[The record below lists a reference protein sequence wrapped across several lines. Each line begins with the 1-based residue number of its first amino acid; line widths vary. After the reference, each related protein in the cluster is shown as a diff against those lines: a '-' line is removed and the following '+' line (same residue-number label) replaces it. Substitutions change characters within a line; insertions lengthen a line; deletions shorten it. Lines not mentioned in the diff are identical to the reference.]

1 MSKKINVSWSR
12 LREWM
17 TCHWRY
23 RLTYEDYMTPKRVA
37 EPLYLGSA
45 FHKLMEYLYS
55 ETGGNPIFKRRNR
68 KAMRTKLKRMGFEE
82 DKLDTMLGYVM
93 RYLDHIKKHKSQEP
107 SQVLATEFGFSV
119 PMDVGHINQN
129 ILPIG
134 AHLPYLL
141 VNFIGVMDIIVIRR
155 GRVEIWD
162 HKLQSN
168 HPRTGDLDH
177 PSISYPQMGL
187 YAYAST
193 WLGYFIK
200 RSTLNIYGKRRA
212 KNNVQRYP
220 LLVTIQEAKNWGEWL
235 HRKVAEMLTSRDR
248 SKSLGSMYCSF
259 CDFRFACVKHLT
271 QGNKGLEMALDQGFE
286 KKSFDYR
293 SRMKWNT
300 RFPPDLLKKMRKVK
314 K

>member
-1 MSKKINVSWSR
+1 MSKKMNVSWSR

-23 RLTYEDYMTPKRVA
+23 KLTYEDYMTPKKVA

-45 FHKLMEYLYS
+45 FHTLLEYLYS
-55 ETGGNPIFKRRNR
+55 EAGGNPMFKRRNR
-68 KAMRTKLKRMGFEE
+68 KAMRAKLKRMGFKE
-82 DKLDTMLGYVM
+82 DKLETMLEYVM
-93 RYLDHIKKHKSQEP
+93 RYLKHIKRHKGQEP

-129 ILPIG
+129 ILPMG
-134 AHLPYLL
+134 VHLPYLL

-187 YAYAST
+187 YSYAST

-200 RSTLNIYGKRRA
+200 RSTLNVYGKRRA

-220 LLVTIQEAKNWGEWL
+220 LLVTIQEARNWGEWL

-248 SKSLGSMYCSF
+248 SKSLGSMYCGF

-271 QGNKGLEMALDQGFE
+271 QGNKGLIMALDQGFE

-300 RFPPDLLKKMRKVK
+300 AFPPDLLKKMKEVK